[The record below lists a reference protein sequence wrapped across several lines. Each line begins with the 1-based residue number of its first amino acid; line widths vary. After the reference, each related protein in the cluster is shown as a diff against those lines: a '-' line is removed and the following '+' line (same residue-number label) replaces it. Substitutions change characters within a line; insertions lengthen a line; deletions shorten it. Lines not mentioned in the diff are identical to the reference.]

1 MILAGVDEAGRG
13 SVLGP
18 LVVAG
23 VSIEESRVKKLVELR
38 VKDSKLLTP
47 KMRNK
52 LNREIRKL
60 ADHVSI
66 SKVAPGTID
75 EFVMNGTR
83 LFRLNYL
90 EARHMAI
97 VLSRLK
103 FDCAYVDCCDTDQE
117 RFGNLIWDLLQDGV
131 KPRTLKQTRRES
143 TQSKIKSEHFA
154 DRNHP
159 VVSAA
164 SIVAK
169 VERDNCIR
177 KLHRDHG
184 PFGTGY
190 PSDPETVQFLRGF
203 FLRSEKLPEF
213 TRVSWK
219 TVGRLNEE
227 FNRAPTMDDF
237 SKC

>member
-1 MILAGVDEAGRG
+1 MLAGVDEAGRG

-23 VSIEESRVKKLVELR
+23 VSMEESKLKKLVEIG

-60 ADHVSI
+60 ADHISI
-66 SKVAPGTID
+66 SKIAPGTID

-103 FDCAYVDCCDTDQE
+103 FDRAYVDCCDTDQE
-117 RFGNLIWDLLQDGV
+117 RFGNLIWDLLQDRV
-131 KPRTLKQTRRES
+131 KSRTLKQTRRDS
-143 TQSKIKSEHFA
+143 TPSKIKSEHFA
-154 DRNHP
+154 DRTHI

-169 VERDNCIR
+169 VERDTCIKR
-177 KLHRDHG
+177 LHRAHG

-190 PSDPETVQFLRGF
+190 PSDPKTVQFLRGF

-219 TVGRLNEE
+219 TVGRLNQE
-227 FNRAPTMDDF
+227 FNQPPTIDDF
-237 SKC
+237 AKC